1 MRFSSKSIEKKVTSN
16 LIRLIGKPFNNVKLL
31 LLISG
36 GVDSLVLFDILTRLK
51 SKYKFSLIL
60 FHVNYNYHNKSIEMS
75 QLCKDLSKLHN
86 LKIFTENINS
96 KQKFRNSNF
105 EASARQFRYKEA
117 QKLASEKKIDYVLT
131 AHHEDD
137 QIETIYMMRK
147 FKNTSWESKIG
158 IRDSFN
164 IGSIFNINSKI
175 KLIRPMLDVSK
186 LQILKYSKT
195 KEILYC
201 KDPTNDDIKFLRN
214 KVRFNIKN
222 RVNDENFRN
231 FHLSLAKNNMSK
243 LKYLSNQISLES
255 EKIIDFVKQFDFL
268 KINKIKIAS
277 KNMDF
282 IKFFLKEI
290 IFNNFNISLNL
301 SQSSWNQLVKFIAN
315 EKRVQ
320 KFYELDKKTNLFMSL
335 CSQYLYIFINKTN
348 NVKIIDSL
356 GNYESRFGSV
366 SVSISNDN
374 EILDRLDIITM
385 PIEYLNR
392 LELNFWESADKY
404 IENEMTKKVSNL
416 FVNQKFNIF
425 EKKHYPIIKYKSQ
438 IIWIPKYFKSYN
450 NKIDGKKILLKWNEI
465 I

>member
-1 MRFSSKSIEKKVTSN
+1 MRSSSKSIENKVTSN
-16 LIRLIGKPFNNVKLL
+16 LIRLIGRPLDNVKLL
-31 LLISG
+31 LLVSG
-36 GVDSLVLFDILTRLK
+36 GVDSLVLFDILTKLK
-51 SKYKFSLIL
+51 SKYKFSLFL
-60 FHVNYNYHNKSIEMS
+60 FHVNYNSHNKSIEMS
-75 QLCKDLSKLHN
+75 RLCNELSKLYN

-96 KQKFRNSNF
+96 KRKFRNSNF
-105 EASARQFRYKEA
+105 EASAREFRYKKA
-117 QKLASEKKIDYVLT
+117 QKLASEKKIHYILT

-137 QIETIYMMRK
+137 QIETIYMMRNLK
-147 FKNTSWESKIG
+147 KTSWESKIG

-164 IGSIFNINSKI
+164 IGYVSNMKSKI
-175 KLIRPMLDVSK
+175 ELIRPMLDVSK
-186 LQILKYSKT
+186 RQILKYSKM

-201 KDPTNDDIKFLRN
+201 KDPTNDDVKFLRN
-214 KVRFNIKN
+214 KVRFDIKN

-231 FHLSLAKNNMSK
+231 FHLSLAKDNVSK
-243 LKYLSNQISLES
+243 LNNISNQIFLES

-268 KINKIKIAS
+268 KINKIKISS

-301 SQSSWNQLVKFIAN
+301 SQSSWNQLVKFIVN

-320 KFYELDKKTNLFMSL
+320 KFYELDKKKNLFMSL

-356 GNYESRFGSV
+356 GNYESRFGSI

-374 EILDRLDIITM
+374 EKFDRLDIMTM

-392 LELNFWESADKY
+392 LELNFWESGDNY
-404 IENEMTKKVSNL
+404 MENGMTKKVSNL

-425 EKKHYPIIKYKSQ
+425 EKKHYPIIKHKNQ
-438 IIWIPKYFKSYN
+438 IIWIPKYFKRYN
-450 NKIDGKKILLKWNEI
+450 YIDGEKILLKWNKI